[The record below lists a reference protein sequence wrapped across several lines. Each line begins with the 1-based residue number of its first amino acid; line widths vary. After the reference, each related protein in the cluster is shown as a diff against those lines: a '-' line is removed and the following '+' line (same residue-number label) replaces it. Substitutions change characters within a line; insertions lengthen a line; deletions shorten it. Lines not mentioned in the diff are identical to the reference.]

1 MTIKDVRK
9 WINSATK
16 DEIDAILLDGLD
28 ELWAREER
36 SKKREGWVN
45 EMYRSFLG
53 HPNATDRREGNMT
66 IMALYE
72 RNSGVKIGIAK
83 CLPTDTFDERV
94 GLAVAYA
101 KAIGV
106 HVPDYI

>member
-1 MTIKDVRK
+1 MTIKDVVAFVPC
-9 WINSATK
+9 ATA
-16 DEIDAILLDGLD
+16 DEITAIFQACQD
-28 ELWAREER
+28 EIWTRQENTR
-36 SKKREGWVN
+36 KRESWVD
-45 EMYRSFLG
+45 EMYRSFLN
-53 HPNATDRREGNMT
+53 HPNATDCRVENMT

-83 CLPTDTFDERV
+83 CSPASTFSEKV

-101 KAIGV
+101 KAIGA